1 MANEEVKEFMGKL
14 ADTELFDALTDEEK
28 DKVIFTSSEFLKA
41 IYGRFRITTESVVAF
56 QVLYDLEAKTEHY
69 QHLKRHGV
77 TSFSS
82 KGVSV
87 SFKDD
92 SNVSPQVIGIL
103 GNPPKGAKVGR
114 LM

>member
-1 MANEEVKEFMGKL
+1 MAYEEVKEFMGKL
-14 ADTELFDALTDEEK
+14 ADTELFDALTDEEQ

-41 IYGRFRITTESVVAF
+41 IYGRFRTTESVVAF

-92 SNVSPQVIGIL
+92 SNISPQVIGIL
-103 GNPPKGAKVGR
+103 GKPSLGAKVGR